1 MKDEHLVLDFNNAN
15 LKFTLSMVSKY
26 DINTIYNNI
35 DKFKKF
41 VNDSVMSETFEK
53 VFSSSVFQIA
63 LFDESSAYI
72 DNLLAIYNAI
82 ASGNLID
89 NTQVP
94 QITEKEL
101 IKQLKVRGFKV
112 FRTRISLGNGIY
124 ENTKKVKKEDELTWN

>member
-1 MKDEHLVLDFNNAN
+1 MKSEHLVLDFNNAN
-15 LKFTLSMVSKY
+15 LNFSLSKVSKY

-41 VNDSVMSETFEK
+41 VNDSVISETFER
-53 VFSSSVFQIA
+53 VYSSSVFQIA
-63 LFDESSAYI
+63 LFDECSAYI

-82 ASGNLID
+82 ASGNLI
-89 NTQVP
+89 NGLQVP

-101 IKQLKVRGFKV
+101 IKQLKIRGFKV